1 MADILPPSPIGT
13 PFGSYAW
20 EDWYRKV
27 RDAINNA
34 QIVQFS
40 SITGLPTTLSG
51 YGITDSVQADGTQ
64 LRWTAA
70 VTNGAGALTGTL
82 TNSPVTGNPSSW
94 LRVDD
99 NGTVR
104 YIPAW

>member
-1 MADILPPSPIGT
+1 MADVLPPSPIGT

-40 SITGLPTTLSG
+40 AITGLPTTVVG
-51 YGITDSVQADGTQ
+51 YGITD
-64 LRWTAA
+64 A
-70 VTNGAGALTGTL
+70 VTSGGGELGWDNAITDGAGALTGTL
-82 TNSPVTGNPSSW
+82 TNSPVTGNPTKW
-94 LRVDD
+94 LQTND
-99 NGTVR
+99 NGTIR